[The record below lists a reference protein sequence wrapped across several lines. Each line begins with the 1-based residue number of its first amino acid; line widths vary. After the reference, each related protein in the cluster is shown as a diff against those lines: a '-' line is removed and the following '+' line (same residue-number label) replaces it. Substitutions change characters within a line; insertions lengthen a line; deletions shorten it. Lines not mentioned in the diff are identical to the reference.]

1 MDAPKLKN
9 DIIQLFQVTQTFIT
23 EAKVVDIKEDIRKLK
38 TDLSDTKFDVNANS
52 ERSTRN
58 EKHVEQLTSELRND
72 IGQDRKRIENNE

>member
-72 IGQDRKRIENNE
+72 ISQDRKRIENNE